1 MGSETSMIATI
12 RRFSRFYTRV
22 LGLLDSRLLSSE
34 FSLSEVRVLY
44 EIGTT
49 PDCTA
54 KMLIEW
60 LNIDAGYLSRIMKK
74 FEKSGLA
81 YRVQSEEDGRSYL
94 LHLSDKGKETLERM
108 NGLSSDYVGQLVS
121 GLSEKSQAELSA
133 SMKIIERTLSEDR
146 EPPAVEIRTDIRPG
160 DIGMLIHLH
169 GWIYAQECGYNHIF
183 EAYVC
188 RTFYEWMEHY
198 DPEQDRIWLAEAD
211 GRVVGSIAVIGKGEG
226 IAQLRWFILH
236 PDYRG
241 AGLGKQLFEQATA
254 YGREKGL
261 RQIFLETTDD
271 QKTAIRMY
279 EKNGFRK
286 TAEHVNE
293 AWGVHH
299 VEQTYTLECG
309 QER

>member
-1 MGSETSMIATI
+1 MRSETAMIATI

-49 PDCTA
+49 KDCTA

-74 FEKSGLA
+74 FEKAGLA

-94 LHLSDKGKETLERM
+94 LHLSEKGRETLENM
-108 NGLSSDYVGQLVS
+108 NGLSNEQVRQLIG
-121 GLSEKSQAELSA
+121 GLSQQSRAELSS
-133 SMKIIERTLSEDR
+133 SMKIIERTLSDDQGSSDFQ
-146 EPPAVEIRTDIRPG
+146 IRTDIRPG

-169 GWIYAQECGYNHIF
+169 GWIYAQDCGYNHVF

-188 RTFYEWMEHY
+188 RTFYEWMESY
-198 DPEQDRIWLAEAD
+198 DPENDRIWLAESD
-211 GRVVGSIAVIGKGEG
+211 GRIVGSIAVIGKGEG
-226 IAQLRWFILH
+226 KAQLRWFILH
-236 PDYRG
+236 PQYRG
-241 AGLGKQLFEQATA
+241 VGLGKQLFEQAMA
-254 YGREKGL
+254 HGREQGL
-261 RQIFLETTDD
+261 RQMFLETTDD

-286 TAEHVNE
+286 TAEHDNE

-299 VEQTYTLECG
+299 VEQTYTLEYG

>member
-1 MGSETSMIATI
+1 MRSETSMIADI

-34 FSLSEVRVLY
+34 FSLSEMRVLY

-54 KMLIEW
+54 KMLIDW

-94 LHLSDKGKETLERM
+94 LHLSEKGKETLEKM
-108 NGLSSDYVGQLVS
+108 DALSNEQVRQLISQVSDR
-121 GLSEKSQAELSA
+121 SQAELSA
-133 SMKIIERTLSEDR
+133 GMKTIERILSEDR
-146 EPPAVEIRTDIRPG
+146 DLPDIEIRTDIRPG

-169 GWIYAQECGYNHIF
+169 GWIYAQECGYNHVF

-188 RTFYEWMEHY
+188 RTFYEWMQRY
-198 DPEQDRIWLAEAD
+198 DPENDRIWLAEAE
-211 GRVVGSIAVIGKGEG
+211 GRIVGSIAVIGKGEG

-241 AGLGKQLFEQATA
+241 AGLGKQLFQQAMA

-261 RQIFLETTDD
+261 RQMFLETTDD
-271 QKTAIRMY
+271 QETAIRMY
-279 EKNGFRK
+279 EKSGFRK
-286 TAEHVNE
+286 TGEHANE
-293 AWGVHH
+293 AWGVRHI
-299 VEQTYTLECG
+299 ERTYTLELG
-309 QER
+309 